1 MESRLAIGPTMLCLL
16 TLALAFHV
24 YEALSEWT
32 VSLFSLGVLVWSLA
46 PYAVA
51 VVLAVVTRQPL
62 LGIVS
67 ACLALLLDLYTLIVV
82 RYVSHSSTAA
92 LAFLAVPLWNLVLAV
107 PLGAAGAFLWLRFRR
122 ANSRA
127 P

>member
-1 MESRLAIGPTMLCLL
+1 MESRFVIGPTMLGLL
-16 TLALAFHV
+16 VLAVAFHV
-24 YEALSEWT
+24 YEALSDWT
-32 VSLFSLGVLVWSLA
+32 PSLFSFGVFVWSLA

-51 VVLAVVTRQPL
+51 VIIAVRTRQPL
-62 LGIVS
+62 LGIVPAS
-67 ACLALLLDLYTLIVV
+67 LALLLDLYTLIVV

-92 LAFLAVPLWNLVLAV
+92 LAFLALPLWNLVLVV
-107 PLGAAGAFLWLRFRR
+107 PVGVAGAFLWLRFRN